1 MVAAVCVYC
10 RYFLDADTF
19 FCSFATYSFMSST
32 DKTAAKN
39 TCVYLLLSA
48 HASDTGVCT
57 FTAYLFV
64 CV

>member
-1 MVAAVCVYC
+1 MVAAVCVYS
-10 RYFLDADTF
+10 RYFHDADTF
-19 FCSFATYSFMSST
+19 FCFFAACSFMSST

-64 CV
+64 SV

>member
-1 MVAAVCVYC
+1 M
-10 RYFLDADTF
+10 FIPDTFMIQILF
-19 FCSFATYSFMSST
+19 FCSFAAYSFMSST

-48 HASDTGVCT
+48 HASDTGVCP

-64 CV
+64 SV